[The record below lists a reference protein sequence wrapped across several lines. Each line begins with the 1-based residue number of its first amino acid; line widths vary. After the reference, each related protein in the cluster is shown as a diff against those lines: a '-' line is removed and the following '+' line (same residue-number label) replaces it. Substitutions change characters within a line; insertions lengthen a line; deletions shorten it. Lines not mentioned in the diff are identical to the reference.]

1 MKQFKKLKLLSNAVQ
16 IPKARLDEL
25 EYDTTPLKEGKIDQ
39 LRVRRWH
46 HLRHEIAHMRA
57 T

>member
-1 MKQFKKLKLLSNAVQ
+1 MKKFKKLKLLSSPVQ

-25 EYDTTPLKEGKIDQ
+25 EYDTAPLKEAKIDQ

-46 HLRHEIAHMRA
+46 HLRREIANLQG
-57 T
+57 